1 MDEIDPKV
9 VDQIVKILGEARKDT
24 WVDVHNLRAQKYGAD
39 LHIDCHL
46 TLPHYWHLNQMHD
59 EVHAIELLMKEQAAT
74 QVELFIHVDPCLP
87 QCCFYCAVPNCI
99 ARQTEQNSTIPWT
112 KKNIMKNTKHFID

>member
-1 MDEIDPKV
+1 
-9 VDQIVKILGEARKDT
+9 
-24 WVDVHNLRAQKYGAD
+24 
-39 LHIDCHL
+39 
-46 TLPHYWHLNQMHD
+46 
-59 EVHAIELLMKEQAAT
+59 MKEQAAT

-112 KKNIMKNTKHFID
+112 KKNIMKNTKHFED